1 MIIKFKQFA
10 GTPAYRYVVGKIF
23 KILNHFTWLVDC
35 AFLFAL
41 SKQIGKQ
48 QGLAYNVLSIVCY
61 VGIALIVWRVGKAH
75 FLAIRSKMMAR
86 DYMRANRVIPVCG
99 KQRVGKSSLA
109 CYMASCGGRYRRI
122 YSNIPLKIKGRYTY
136 KLTAEELAIK
146 TAVPES
152 SIMLVDE
159 ANLFYNNV
167 KSDSTDPAIFGQ
179 SVLCQ
184 LVGHF
189 FDGNIFY
196 VAVDT
201 GRLPKLI
208 RDNYSAHLQ
217 VLESISYNYS
227 IIGNLLLNVLHS
239 VLMPGEQFFS
249 GLRLWHAQHY
259 EHIIDEA
266 YTALLGQDEKQN
278 MFSPV
283 KTFCRFQDFGLSEYD
298 DRYMQYYYQDIP
310 EDTTGQWN
318 SLSLS
323 SVDLQ
328 SMYDGEV
335 IKYLNQLQRMK
346 SEKEEK
352 QKSRIVIKQKE
363 EPKE

>member
-1 MIIKFKQFA
+1 MITKIREWLVKPRVRSVLGRVFK
-10 GTPAYRYVVGKIF
+10 V
-23 KILNHFTWLVDC
+23 LNHFTWLVDC
-35 AFLFAL
+35 AVLAMLAAKL
-41 SKQIGKQ
+41 SGQK
-48 QGLAYNVLSIVCY
+48 GLSYSVLSIVCY
-61 VGIALIVWRVGKAH
+61 VGIGLCLWRAGKAH
-75 FLAIRSKMMAR
+75 FLVIKSKSMAV

-109 CYMASCGGRYRRI
+109 CYMASCGGKYRPVF
-122 YSNIPLKIKGRYTY
+122 SNIPLKIKGKFTR
-136 KLTAEELAIK
+136 KLTAEALAIK
-146 TAVPES
+146 TALPEE
-152 SIMLVDE
+152 SICLLDE

-167 KSDSTDPAIFGQ
+167 KSDSSDPAIFGQ

-217 VLESISYNYS
+217 VLESISYRYS
-227 IIGNLLLNVLHS
+227 IIGDTFLKFIAGL
-239 VLMPGEQFFS
+239 LMPDDTIYT
-249 GLRLWHAQHY
+249 GLRVWHAQHY
-259 EHIIDEA
+259 EHIIDET

-298 DRYMQYYYQDIP
+298 DRYMRFYYQDIP
-310 EDTTGQWN
+310 EEQEKRWD

-323 SVDLQ
+323 NVDLR

-335 IKYLNQLQRMK
+335 VKYLNDLQRT
-346 SEKEEK
+346 KE
-352 QKSRIVIKQKE
+352 QKE
-363 EPKE
+363 EHKPKIQIKSSEEDKTK